1 MTGPGVHVTAVF
13 DLRNVTLRRDGRPIL
28 EGIDWT
34 ICEGERWV
42 VLGSNG
48 AGKTTLV
55 RILSTYLVASSGR
68 VEVLGRRVGRTNLQA
83 LRPLIGYLSPALAHE
98 IPEELTPRQIVDAAQ
113 AGALFP
119 WYVEPERM
127 SRPRTD
133 AALDQVGM
141 GEAIERPFASFSSGE
156 QLRIQLA
163 RALVTEPRA
172 LLLDEPMA
180 SLDIGGR
187 ETLVTT
193 LARVA
198 AGPIAAVVVVLHR
211 LEDVPP
217 GFTHALLVRDGRIL
231 AAGPIDEVVTGAGL
245 SECFGTPLRVV
256 RGGERWSVR
265 PA

>member
-1 MTGPGVHVTAVF
+1 MTAVF
-13 DLRNVTLRRDGRPIL
+13 ELRDVILRRGGRPIL

-34 ICEGERWV
+34 VREGERWV
-42 VLGSNG
+42 VLGPNG

-55 RILSTYLVASSGR
+55 RILSTYLVASSGH
-68 VEVLGRRVGRTNLQA
+68 VEVLGKRVGRTNLQA
-83 LRPLIGYLSPALAHE
+83 LRPSIGYLSPALAHE

-119 WYVEPERM
+119 WYDAPERM
-127 SRPRTD
+127 NRPRTD
-133 AALDQVGM
+133 AALEQVGM
-141 GEAIERPFASFSSGE
+141 GEASERPFASFSSGE

-163 RALVTEPRA
+163 RALVTEPVA

-193 LARVA
+193 LSRVA
-198 AGPIAAVVVVLHR
+198 AGPIAAIVVVLHR
-211 LEDVPP
+211 LEDIAS

-231 AAGPIDEVVTGAGL
+231 DAGPIDAVLTDAGL
-245 SECFGTPLRVV
+245 SECFGTPLRVA

-265 PA
+265 AT

>member
-1 MTGPGVHVTAVF
+1 MTAPVLG
-13 DLRNVTLRRDGRPIL
+13 LRDVTLRRDGRPIL

-34 ICEGERWV
+34 VRDGERWV
-42 VLGSNG
+42 VLGPNG

-68 VEVLGRRVGRTNLQA
+68 VEVLGRRVGRTDLQA
-83 LRPLIGYLSPALAHE
+83 LRPLIGYLSPSLAHE

-133 AALDQVGM
+133 AALDQAGM
-141 GEAIERPFASFSSGE
+141 GGADDRAFASFSSGE

-163 RALVTEPRA
+163 RALVTEPRT

-180 SLDIGGR
+180 SLDVGGR

-193 LARVA
+193 LSRVA
-198 AGPIAAVVVVLHR
+198 SGPMAAVVVVLHR
-211 LEDVPP
+211 LEDIPP
-217 GFTHALLVRDGRIL
+217 GFTHALLVRDGRIQ
-231 AAGPIDEVVTGAGL
+231 AAGAIDEVLTDGL
-245 SECFGTPLRVV
+245 LSACFRTSLRVI
-256 RGGERWSVR
+256 RSGERWSAR
-265 PA
+265 AR